1 MSRQIEYEIHPKES
15 FYFIVKVIVSVL
27 LYALMAG
34 MLYNLSSLSLVKGP
48 MVFAFMFY
56 ASLIA
61 LYILFSLGILV
72 GYLKGNAIKVSRTQF
87 ADIYQMVEAQSQVL
101 GLSAVPD
108 VYILQSGGILNG
120 FATRFLGSNYIVLY
134 SEIVDAA
141 YAEDVKMLE
150 FIIGHE
156 LGHIK
161 RNHLTKRMLLFPSAF
176 VPFLSSAYSRGCEYT
191 CDSIGNAMSPEGS
204 RNGLLLLVGGQNL
217 FKRINQDEYIMQQH
231 NESGFWHW
239 FAEKV
244 SSHPHLTKR
253 VEKFKEVRLKKTFVP
268 TPEVPTE
275 PIIDISST
283 VSDYSNYMPK

>member
-15 FYFIVKVIVSVL
+15 FYFILKVIVSVL
-27 LYALMAG
+27 LYALIAG
-34 MLYNLSSLSLVKGP
+34 MLYNLSSLPLVKGP
-48 MVFAFMFY
+48 MVFAVMFY

-61 LYILFSLGILV
+61 LYILFNLGILV

-87 ADIYQMVEAQSQVL
+87 ADIYQMVETQSQVL

-108 VYILQSGGILNG
+108 VYILQSGGILNA
-120 FATRFLGSNYIVLY
+120 FATRFLGANYIVLY
-134 SEIVDAA
+134 SEVVDAA

-161 RNHLTKRMLLFPSAF
+161 RNHLTKRLLLFPSAF

-217 FKRINQDEYIMQQH
+217 FKRINQEEYIMQQH

-253 VEKFKEVRLKKTFVP
+253 VEKFKETKVTKPFVP

-275 PIIDISST
+275 PIIDKSAT
-283 VSDYSNYMPK
+283 GSDYSQYMPK